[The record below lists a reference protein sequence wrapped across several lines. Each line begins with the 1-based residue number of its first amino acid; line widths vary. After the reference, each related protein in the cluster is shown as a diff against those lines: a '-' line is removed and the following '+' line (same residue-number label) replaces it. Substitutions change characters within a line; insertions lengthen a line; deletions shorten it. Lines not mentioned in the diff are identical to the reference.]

1 MAQVLPRMVQVPFYP
16 RNLHHQNS
24 VEGQFAAQV
33 PPLFWNLHRLSRNLR
48 RLPLNLHRSP
58 PAPAP
63 SHHPFDMFTKSS
75 NFV

>member
-1 MAQVLPRMVQVPFYP
+1 MAQVLPRMVQVLPRMVQVPFYL

-48 RLPLNLHRSP
+48 RLPLNLHRLP
-58 PAPAP
+58 PLL
-63 SHHPFDMFTKSS
+63 
-75 NFV
+75 

>member
-24 VEGQFAAQV
+24 VEGQFAVQV
-33 PPLFWNLHRLSRNLR
+33 PPLFWNLR

-63 SHHPFDMFTKSS
+63 SHHPFDMFSISS